1 MDPGVVVRAACGTPY
16 CCGLVSPRMAFA
28 AARRCLHRYREIV
41 RALEPGV
48 DLYICET
55 MSSAMEARVAATVRN
70 PIIHPLR
77 LRFASWRAGVG
88 WLRRD

>member
-1 MDPGVVVRAACGTPY
+1 MDPGVVVRAASGTPY
-16 CCGLVSPRMAFA
+16 CRGLVSPRTAFA

-55 MSSAMEARVAATVRN
+55 MSSAMDARVAATVRN
-70 PIIHPLR
+70 
-77 LRFASWRAGVG
+77 RAEPHNHT
-88 WLRRD
+88 